1 MINYFSEEPEYSS
14 WDEYTRKL
22 AEDAV
27 HQVLTRKNPN
37 AKALRTV
44 RRNLGLPNEYLE
56 FKPKEPEQYNLPEF
70 KSSTQADYFK
80 EENLFKSPP
89 MPSFSNWEEY
99 SEWLLKDLQ
108 KNVELPEGTKPTNL
122 QVLKKYYDQPYRKPE
137 FKPAPPQPVKPPP
150 EFKPLFLPKEKKLLF
165 RLWVLY
171 NYVRDNV
178 DDRSVRG
185 VNELYNLGKI
195 PFQMTRGNWP
205 PKYDENNPGFISH
218 KDVRAIT
225 FDDYLDEII
234 NGGDP
239 SKRYA
244 KWSDIDPVYSIRP
257 KTKAGT
263 FVKGYLTRRMD
274 RHLPSDLLINLL
286 PAKLTI
292 LKKLNKIKE
301 SIEQAQDLMGAYDDV
316 KKFDQDQK

>member
-137 FKPAPPQPVKPPP
+137 FKPAPP
-150 EFKPLFLPKEKKLLF
+150 
-165 RLWVLY
+165 
-171 NYVRDNV
+171 
-178 DDRSVRG
+178 
-185 VNELYNLGKI
+185 
-195 PFQMTRGNWP
+195 
-205 PKYDENNPGFISH
+205 
-218 KDVRAIT
+218 
-225 FDDYLDEII
+225 
-234 NGGDP
+234 
-239 SKRYA
+239 
-244 KWSDIDPVYSIRP
+244 
-257 KTKAGT
+257 
-263 FVKGYLTRRMD
+263 
-274 RHLPSDLLINLL
+274 NLL
-286 PAKLTI
+286 NRLLSLSRFFCPKRKNYFSGFGFYIIMSGTMLTT
-292 LKKLNKIKE
+292 E
-301 SIEQAQDLMGAYDDV
+301 A
-316 KKFDQDQK
+316 